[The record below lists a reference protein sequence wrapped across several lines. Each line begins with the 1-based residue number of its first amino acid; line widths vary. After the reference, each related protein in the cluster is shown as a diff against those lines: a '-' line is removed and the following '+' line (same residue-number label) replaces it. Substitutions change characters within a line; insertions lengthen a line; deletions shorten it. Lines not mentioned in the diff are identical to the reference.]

1 MNDRAKAREKRAA
14 ARETLMLAALGHV
27 PFDGWTATAL
37 NAGAKDVDMPAGDVA
52 RLFPGGLADV
62 IALFSAWADARMAD
76 AMGAADAAALRLH
89 ERVALGVRARLIAL
103 APHRE
108 AARRAATFLALP
120 PNAPLAARLLYRT
133 VDTIWRAAGDRPTDF
148 SYYTKRAILAGVYG
162 ATLLHW
168 FDDRSENFAATWG
181 FLDRRLADVGRLG
194 AARERVGR
202 IASRLPDPLGVLRRF
217 AELRSR

>member
-1 MNDRAKAREKRAA
+1 MTDQARAKRAREKAREA
-14 ARETLMLAALGHV
+14 LMLAALAHV

-37 NAGAKDVDMPAGDVA
+37 KAGASDANIPEADIA
-52 RLFPGGLADV
+52 RLFPGGVAEA
-62 IALFSAWADARMAD
+62 IALFSAWADARMIE
-76 AMGAADAAALRLH
+76 AMKAAELAAYRLH
-89 ERVALGVRARLIAL
+89 ERVALGIRARLIAL

-133 VDTIWRAAGDRPTDF
+133 IDAIWRTADDRSADF

-168 FDDRSENFAATWG
+168 FDDKSENFAATWA
-181 FLDRRLADVGRLG
+181 FLDRRLADVGRLH
-194 AARERVGR
+194 AARARIGR

-217 AELRSR
+217 AEFRR

>member
-1 MNDRAKAREKRAA
+1 MNDRAKARQERAA
-14 ARETLMLAALGHV
+14 AREKLMLAALGHV
-27 PFDGWTATAL
+27 PFDGWTMTAL
-37 NAGAKDVDMPAGDVA
+37 NAGAKDVDLPAGDVA
-52 RLFPGGLADV
+52 RLFPGGPADA
-62 IALFSAWADARMAD
+62 IALFSAWADARMVE

-133 VDTIWRAAGDRPTDF
+133 IDAIWRAAGDRSTDF
-148 SYYTKRAILAGVYG
+148 SYYTKRAILAGVYA

-168 FDDRSENFAATWG
+168 FDDRSENSAATWG

-194 AARERVGR
+194 AMRERVSR

-217 AELRSR
+217 AALRSR